1 MCQLYSKSR
10 FEFVPQ
16 LIPPP
21 LSGSSGRRG
30 PWAGHALSTAHPPPP
45 PAQLSG
51 QLVRAPT
58 SQARQPCDSRS
69 RRRRHTRRRPVR
81 TPRAHAPPCATRHA
95 QFTCQ
100 ARAAGFLD
108 PFAANPWAVGE
119 DLAART
125 SHKRAREEGELVG
138 GAADGSSPIVEPA
151 SQAEP
156 APESAAAA
164 ASQQPAEAV
173 VERGEGLP
181 SGPAAAELAALR
193 HELSGLAGA
202 AQAAGQVDEACA
214 SACAPGLQALVA
226 CCCASAGG
234 APRAWGETRG
244 GCSLGACARGLQP
257 RHMHTGAAGAAV
269 HEPQAPY
276 PRAQVRARP
285 SRPWGWPRRPS
296 RH

>member
-1 MCQLYSKSR
+1 MGHGPGTPYR
-10 FEFVPQ
+10 PQ
-16 LIPPP
+16 
-21 LSGSSGRRG
+21 
-30 PWAGHALSTAHPPPP
+30 HPPRS
-45 PAQLSG
+45 PASSLK
-51 QLVRAPT
+51 LVRAPT

-69 RRRRHTRRRPVR
+69 RHRRHTRGRPVQ
-81 TPRAHAPPCATRHA
+81 TPRARAPPCATCHA

-164 ASQQPAEAV
+164 ASQQPAE

-234 APRAWGETRG
+234 ASPAPGE
-244 GCSLGACARGLQP
+244 
-257 RHMHTGAAGAAV
+257 RHAGAA
-269 HEPQAPY
+269 A
-276 PRAQVRARP
+276 
-285 SRPWGWPRRPS
+285 
-296 RH
+296 

>member
-1 MCQLYSKSR
+1 MRLA
-10 FEFVPQ
+10 
-16 LIPPP
+16 LAAPPP
-21 LSGSSGRRG
+21 
-30 PWAGHALSTAHPPPP
+30 
-45 PAQLSG
+45 
-51 QLVRAPT
+51 
-58 SQARQPCDSRS
+58 
-69 RRRRHTRRRPVR
+69 
-81 TPRAHAPPCATRHA
+81 HAPSAGANAACIRTPCATRHA

-234 APRAWGETRG
+234 APRARG
-244 GCSLGACARGLQP
+244 DTRGLQP
-257 RHMHTGAAGAAV
+257 RHMHMGAAA
-269 HEPQAPY
+269 
-276 PRAQVRARP
+276 
-285 SRPWGWPRRPS
+285 
-296 RH
+296 